1 MSGQEEVLAFSARGA
16 SMAPML
22 PDGTPVM
29 IRTRPAQLPR
39 VGEIVLVP
47 WGDTV
52 ALHRVVRVR
61 NQQIVTRGDG
71 CPADDPPVPVSGI
84 QGVAIH
90 ALRKGRSLPLD
101 GPGMRALGWMLA
113 KVMPALW
120 RIRMGIRP
128 Y

>member
-1 MSGQEEVLAFSARGA
+1 
-16 SMAPML
+16 MAPML

-29 IRTRPAQLPR
+29 IRTRPARPPR

-47 WGDTV
+47 WGNTV

-71 CPADDPPVPVSGI
+71 CPSDDPQVSVSAI
-84 QGVAIH
+84 QGIAIH

-101 GPGMRALGWMLA
+101 GPGMRTFGWMLA

-120 RIRMGIRP
+120 RIRMGIRHQFLKP
-128 Y
+128 